1 MNAIVMREI
10 GGPEVLR
17 WEEVPT
23 PVPGPG
29 HALVRLHAAALNRRD
44 VSLRQRAST
53 RPMLPLIPG
62 SDGAGEIVELGPGC
76 EGWQVGQAVVIY
88 PALHWGSSIHRPV
101 AGFHILGGPDPGTY
115 AEAIVVPVENLFAK
129 PEGLNFNDAAAL
141 PVAALT
147 AWRAVA
153 ICGQVEPGDRVLL
166 PGIGSGVATFAL
178 QFAKLAGAAVYVTSH
193 CDEKLARAR
202 SLGADGGANYRSTD
216 WVDVIRQQTHGAGI
230 DVLIDSVGTPTVA
243 AAQPLL
249 RVGGR
254 LVTFGATGGAEVS
267 LDLRWLYSRYI
278 SIIGTTLGS
287 PWDFAQVLGLMSSG
301 KVKPVIDRVFPL
313 AEAAAAQKYLESG
326 EQFGKVI
333 LEI

>member
-17 WEEVPT
+17 WEEIPT
-23 PVPGPG
+23 PIPGPG
-29 HALVRLHAAALNRRD
+29 QALVRLRAAALNRRD
-44 VSLRQRAST
+44 VSLRRRTST
-53 RPMLPLIPG
+53 QAMLPLIPG
-62 SDGAGEIVELGPGC
+62 SDGAGEIVELGPNC
-76 EGWQVGQAVVIY
+76 AGWQVGQAVVIY
-88 PALHWGSSIHRPV
+88 PALHWGSSIRRPV
-101 AGFHILGGPDPGTY
+101 AGFRILGGPDPGTY
-115 AEAIVVPVENLFAK
+115 AEAIVVPAENLFAK
-129 PEGLNFNDAAAL
+129 PEGLSFHEAAAM

-147 AWRAVA
+147 AWRAVT

-178 QFAKLAGAAVYVTSH
+178 QFAKLAGATVYVTSH

-202 SLGADGGANYRSTD
+202 SLGADGVANYRSSD
-216 WVDVIRQQTHGAGI
+216 WVATIRDLTHGEGV

-249 RVGGR
+249 RAGGR
-254 LVTFGATGGAEVS
+254 LVTFGATGGAEVT

-278 SIIGTTLGS
+278 SVIGTTLGS
-287 PWDFAQVLGLMSSG
+287 PWDFAQVVGMLGNS
-301 KVKPVIDRVFPL
+301 KIKPIIDRVFPL
-313 AEAAAAQKYLESG
+313 AEAAAAQQYLESG
-326 EQFGKVI
+326 EQFGKVV

>member
-17 WEEVPT
+17 WENVPT

-29 HALVRLHAAALNRRD
+29 HALVRLRAAALNRRD
-44 VSLRQRAST
+44 VSLRRRAST
-53 RPMLPLIPG
+53 QSMLPLIPG
-62 SDGAGEIVELGPGC
+62 SDGAGEIAELGSGC

-88 PALHWGSSIHRPV
+88 PALHWGSSIRRPIND
-101 AGFHILGGPDPGTY
+101 FRILGGPDPGTY
-115 AEAIVVPVENLFAK
+115 AEFMVVPAENLFAK
-129 PEGLNFNDAAAL
+129 PESLSFPEAAAL

-147 AWRAVA
+147 AWRAVM

-178 QFAKLAGAAVYVTSH
+178 QIAKMAGATVYVTSH
-193 CDEKLARAR
+193 CDKKLARAR
-202 SLGADGGANYRSTD
+202 ALGADGTANYRSSD
-216 WVDVIRQQTHGAGI
+216 WVTVIRDLTHGEGV
-230 DVLIDSVGTPTVA
+230 DVLVDSVGTPTVA

-254 LVTFGATGGAEVS
+254 LVTFGATGGADVT
-267 LDLRWLYSRYI
+267 LDLRWLYSRFI
-278 SIIGTTLGS
+278 SVIGTTLGS
-287 PWDFAQVLGLMSSG
+287 PWDFAQVVTLLGHG
-301 KVKPVIDRVFPL
+301 KIKPVIDRVFPL
-313 AEAAAAQKYLESG
+313 AEAAAAQLYLESG
-326 EQFGKVI
+326 EQFGKVV